1 MPTLATNV
9 SEAQL
14 HMMAR
19 PAVPRRRD
27 RKFERLSHL
36 QSNLPT
42 CSSMTSQGLLTSD
55 PVYQCSIRPCHRNM
69 PDGILYNTCVL
80 EDGWSD
86 PPIQRTYRFSSSCL
100 VVKYPSSPFS
110 RSALQLKVCEVVDQ
124 VVSLL
129 INKFGSVGE
138 SFLQLKG
145 RYISERVVEIYR
157 PLDRSGGAW
166 ISTAQR
172 RWRYRYRIRSAI
184 PMD

>member
-1 MPTLATNV
+1 MQLYDFTRFANLRSGLSMLDTALPSQHAGRHSVQYLRTRGRLERSAHPT
-9 SEAQL
+9 S
-14 HMMAR
+14 
-19 PAVPRRRD
+19 
-27 RKFERLSHL
+27 
-36 QSNLPT
+36 
-42 CSSMTSQGLLTSD
+42 
-55 PVYQCSIRPCHRNM
+55 
-69 PDGILYNTCVL
+69 
-80 EDGWSD
+80 
-86 PPIQRTYRFSSSCL
+86 TYRFSSSCL